1 MLAGRSIVCWDP
13 ARRLLLMTETIVL
26 TIPAGAR
33 GAGVVALVLGG
44 LGSRLDLSID
54 RVDELTLAADVLG
67 AAALHERLEL
77 AMTVE
82 DDRLLVRMG
91 PLENGAVSEQGRRRV
106 LEPLVDRVGVVA
118 CEGREYAELELARGE
133 RG

>member
-1 MLAGRSIVCWDP
+1 
-13 ARRLLLMTETIVL
+13 MTETILL
-26 TIPAGAR
+26 TVPAGAR

-82 DDRLLVRMG
+82 DDRLLMRIG
-91 PLENGAVSEQGRRRV
+91 PLEDGAVGGRARRRV

-118 CEGREYAELELARGE
+118 YEGSEYAELELARGE